1 MSDDR
6 SGDGG
11 TGARRYGGRRA
22 LLGVAFGAMAV
33 IAAACSSGSTTPT
46 TSAPTTTST
55 SPSTTT
61 TATAA
66 ATAYVVG
73 SATRGSF
80 GAILVD
86 HSGTTLYRYTPDG
99 TGKSTCTGGCAA
111 VWPPLTVP
119 AGTTSVAAG
128 AGISTGDLGTIT
140 RSDGTRQVTYKG
152 MPLYTY
158 TADTS
163 PGETS
168 GQGVGGTWYVV
179 SLSGTATTTTTA
191 AGGSGY

>member
-11 TGARRYGGRRA
+11 TGARWYGGRRA
-22 LLGVAFGAMAV
+22 LLGVAFGAVAV

-46 TSAPTTTST
+46 TSVPATTST
-55 SPSTTT
+55 SQSSTT

-80 GAILVD
+80 GKVLVD
-86 HSGTTLYRYTPDG
+86 HSGATLYRYTPDG
-99 TGKSTCTGGCAA
+99 TGKSTCIGGCAA
-111 VWPPLTVP
+111 VWPPLTLP
-119 AGTTSVAAG
+119 AGTTTVAAG
-128 AGISTGDLGTIT
+128 AGIPAGDLGTIT
-140 RSDGTRQVTYKG
+140 RSDGTHQVTYKG

-158 TADTS
+158 AADTS
-163 PGETS
+163 PGETN

-179 SLSGTATTTTTA
+179 SVSGAGTTATTA

>member
-1 MSDDR
+1 MSEDR

-11 TGARRYGGRRA
+11 TGERRA
-22 LLGVAFGAMAV
+22 LLGMTVGVMAV

-46 TSAPTTTST
+46 TAAPTTTST
-55 SPSTTT
+55 NPSTTT

-66 ATAYVVG
+66 AYVVG

-86 HSGTTLYRYTPDG
+86 RSGATLYRYTPDG
-99 TGKSTCTGGCAA
+99 TAKSTCTGGCATI
-111 VWPPLTVP
+111 WPPLTVP
-119 AGTTSVAAG
+119 AGTTSVAAA
-128 AGISTGDLGTIT
+128 AGISAGALGTIT

-158 TADTS
+158 TGDTS
-163 PGETS
+163 AGQTS

-179 SLSGTATTTTTA
+179 TVSGATTTATTA